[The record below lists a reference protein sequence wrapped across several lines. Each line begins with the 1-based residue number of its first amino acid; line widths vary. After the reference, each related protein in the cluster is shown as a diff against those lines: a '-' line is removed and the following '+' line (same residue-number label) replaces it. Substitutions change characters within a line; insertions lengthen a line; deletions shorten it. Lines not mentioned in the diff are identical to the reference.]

1 MATRNV
7 GLASLCDSRELHS
20 VARKWTDFDLLC
32 STPLRNVSK
41 SLFPGLAHEYVLCVQ
56 VRSVYL
62 SEGEDWSFNHR
73 VTPNVMPVVYGVFQG
88 HPRGMVLYEGT
99 SAMGAFWS

>member
-1 MATRNV
+1 MASRNV
-7 GLASLCDSRELHS
+7 GLAALCDPRELDS
-20 VARKWTDFDLLC
+20 VARKWTDFVLLC

-62 SEGEDWSFNHR
+62 SEGEVWSFNHR
-73 VTPNVMPVVYGVFQG
+73 VTPITSCLLCTVSSKVIHVVWYC
-88 HPRGMVLYEGT
+88 T
-99 SAMGAFWS
+99 